1 MHVLVV
7 GNANQSVPQW
17 QWKTQTQ
24 LMKLL
29 KRIVLFAWHVSIIAQ
44 RMQYHINSIYL
55 YYFGR
60 SIILNNIKYIEN
72 YHRGYCDE
80 ISGDYSMKI
89 FDLMNIEAECY
100 ENRNVNVFYKNDLF
114 KTRVIVLGKGQKIP
128 KCQMDSFVM
137 FYVVKGEVLLR
148 KNDEES
154 ILKENQVFITEPAMV
169 SMETDV
175 GARLMG
181 IQINTRV

>member
-1 MHVLVV
+1 
-7 GNANQSVPQW
+7 
-17 QWKTQTQ
+17 
-24 LMKLL
+24 
-29 KRIVLFAWHVSIIAQ
+29 
-44 RMQYHINSIYL
+44 
-55 YYFGR
+55 
-60 SIILNNIKYIEN
+60 
-72 YHRGYCDE
+72 
-80 ISGDYSMKI
+80 MKI